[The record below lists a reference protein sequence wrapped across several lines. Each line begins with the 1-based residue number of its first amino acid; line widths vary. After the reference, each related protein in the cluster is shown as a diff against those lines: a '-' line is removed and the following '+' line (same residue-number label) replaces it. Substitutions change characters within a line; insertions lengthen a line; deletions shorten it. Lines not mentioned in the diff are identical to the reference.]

1 MSEHIQITP
10 ASHTLCRPA
19 RHAAALAATAI
30 LLLTAC
36 GSNPPIPDWQMTAKS
51 SLERS
56 VAAYMDGNSK
66 IEEVEFAR
74 ARAQLASTGKVPL
87 VALAEL
93 TRCAS
98 RVAALVV
105 DECTGFKVLEQD
117 ASAAD
122 RAYASYLAGRATAAD
137 AALLPEQHRAV
148 AAASSD
154 AGATAAALA
163 IADPLSRLVASGV
176 LFKRGIATPP
186 VLAGAVEIAS
196 DQGWRRPLL
205 AWLGVQARRAEQAG
219 DSAEAQRIRR
229 RIDLVSNT
237 HG

>member
-1 MSEHIQITP
+1 MRRSTRC
-10 ASHTLCRPA
+10 AA
-19 RHAAALAATAI
+19 RLAATAV

-36 GSNPPIPDWQMTAKS
+36 GSNPPMPDWQMTAKS

-74 ARAQLASTGKVPL
+74 ARAQLASTGKVAM

-98 RVAALVV
+98 RVAVLVV
-105 DECTGFKVLEQD
+105 EECAGFKALEQD

-122 RAYASYLAGRATAAD
+122 RAYARYLAGRVSAAD
-137 AALLPEQHRAV
+137 IVLLPEQHRAV
-148 AAASSD
+148 AAAGSD
-154 AGATAAALA
+154 ATAAAAALA

-176 LFKRGIATPP
+176 LFKSGKATPP
-186 VLAGAVEIAS
+186 VLAGAVDVAS

-205 AWLGVQARRAEQAG
+205 AWLGVQAQRAEQAG
-219 DSAEAQRIRR
+219 DAAEAQRIRR
-229 RIDLVSNT
+229 RMVLVGN
-237 HG
+237 